1 MLKNILYII
10 LISCFSLTIISC
22 AKKSSDDSSSSS
34 ATTEAYERET
44 LPSDTSVTLPDTL
57 TGGTTSSSRTAYLSM
72 DKSIGVTQVR
82 MGVSM
87 MKYMLI
93 NAEFNLILM
102 DAAISQSKLTL
113 GNCYEVGTIEI
124 SYTAEMLQSLKEM
137 YSKLDSEMPTSVLS
151 YYSAMVG
158 TQISND
164 DFPVSY
170 ATTSIRGFE
179 KILTVGDVGATCSG
193 ATVSSI
199 DEVMMWTD
207 NGSKLQYTYDFS
219 TSDLVNFG
227 TLAYDGATKTS
238 SYDMYLKDSTFDGLV
253 SGNFTECTSS
263 ANDCVKFRMTM
274 GTTSFSSE
282 TRGKADDNGG
292 YGLTKIVSS
301 SIDFWVKEHWD
312 TTLKSSVFAYPCTNV
327 TWDNISSCDFK
338 YDLLTSYDE
347 TSDKSSLRS
356 FETDAGKVF
365 SQFWKAT
372 PGKTSAFLADSIGQK
387 YALMTTAGSTNA
399 YDIGGVGIKLDN
411 LTVGFTLYFEPTSG
425 DNFTMQDL
433 SVSAS
438 NTRSISSTV
447 VDNLTLTYTNP
458 TELDGRWVT
467 SCVASGDYYLIK
479 TLAVSGTNVTDKWEY
494 HSDSS
499 CANDSYSFDGTYSS
513 LSIGDAMTFDSYGSS
528 GGSGH
533 QTTMTIDT
541 NTYTSLSAS
550 DVTWNNS
557 NSWCGE
563 TDWVLNTAQ
572 SIAGKTCGA
581 EDHWNTN
588 ITIYGLYILD
598 ETKLFMDLASGSY
611 PSSVATDVNDTFTKQ

>member
-1 MLKNILYII
+1 MNKILYIV
-10 LISCFSLTIISC
+10 LISLFSLTVISC

-34 ATTEAYERET
+34 ATTEAYKRET
-44 LPSDTSVTLPDTL
+44 IPDTTTVTLPDTL
-57 TGGTTSSSRTAYLSM
+57 TGGTTSASRTAYASLDESV
-72 DKSIGVTQVR
+72 GVSQVQLA
-82 MGVSM
+82 VSM

-93 NAEFNLILM
+93 NVEFNLILM
-102 DAAISQSKLTL
+102 DAAISQSKLSL
-113 GNCYEVGTIEI
+113 GSCYEAGTIEI
-124 SYTAEMLQSLKEM
+124 SFTAEMLQALKDV
-137 YSKLDSEMPTSVLS
+137 YSKIDMEMSTSELS
-151 YYSAMVG
+151 TFSAMVG
-158 TQISND
+158 TQKGND

-219 TSDLVNFG
+219 TNDGVNLG

-238 SYDMYLKDSTFDGLV
+238 SYDMYLKDSTFDALV

-263 ANDCVKFRMTM
+263 ANDCVKFRITM
-274 GTTSFSSE
+274 GTASFNLE

-292 YGLTKIVSS
+292 YGLTKYISS
-301 SIDFWVKEHWD
+301 SFDYWIKEHWD
-312 TTLKSSVFAYPCTNV
+312 TTLKSSVYAYPCTNV

-338 YDLLTSYDE
+338 YDYLTSYGE

-411 LTVGFTLYFEPTSG
+411 STVGFTLYFEPTSG

-433 SVSAS
+433 SISAS

-458 TELDGRWVT
+458 TELEGRWVT
-467 SCVASGDYYLIK
+467 SCVASDYYYLI
-479 TLAVSGTNVTDKWEY
+479 TTIAVSGTNVTNKYEF

-499 CANDSYSFDGTYSS
+499 CANDSYSEDSTYSS
-513 LSIGDAMTFDSYGSS
+513 LSIGDEYTDDGYGSS

-533 QTTMTIDT
+533 RFTMTIDT

-563 TDWVLNTAQ
+563 TDWVLNTPQ
-572 SIAGKTCGA
+572 SIAGKTCGSTA
-581 EDHWNTN
+581 AWNTN
-588 ITIYGLYILD
+588 ITIYGLYMFD
-598 ETKLFMDLASGSY
+598 GNKLFRNFTSGSY
-611 PSSVATDVNDTFTKQ
+611 PSSNNVGDNDVFTKQ

>member
-1 MLKNILYII
+1 MKYILQII
-10 LISCFSLTIISC
+10 LISFFTFTIISC

-34 ATTEAYERET
+34 ATTEAYKRET
-44 LPSDTSVTLPDTL
+44 IPNTTTVGLPNTL
-57 TGGTTSSSRTAYLSM
+57 TGGTTSASRTAYASLDESL
-72 DKSIGVTQVR
+72 GVTQVQLA
-82 MGVSM
+82 VSM

-102 DAAISQSKLTL
+102 DAAISQSKLSL

-124 SYTAEMLQSLKEM
+124 SFTTEMLQALKDV

-151 YYSAMVG
+151 YYSPMVG

-170 ATTSIRGFE
+170 ATTSDNGFE
-179 KILTVGDVGATCSG
+179 KILTVGSVGATCSG
-193 ATVSSI
+193 TAVSSI

-207 NGSKLQYTYDFS
+207 NGSKLQYTFDFS
-219 TSDLVNFG
+219 TSDGVNFG

-238 SYDMYLKDSTFDGLV
+238 SYDIYSKTSTFDGLV

-263 ANDCVKFRMTM
+263 ANDCVKFRITM
-274 GTTSFSSE
+274 GTASFNLE

-292 YGLTKIVSS
+292 YGLTKYISS
-301 SIDFWVKEHWD
+301 SIDYWIKEHWD

-356 FETDAGKVF
+356 YETDAGKVF

-372 PGKTSAFLADSIGQK
+372 PGKSSAFLADSIGQK
-387 YALMTTAGSTNA
+387 YTLMTTAGSTNA
-399 YDIGGVGIKLDN
+399 YDIGGIGVKLDN
-411 LTVGFTLYFEPTSG
+411 STVGFTLYFEPASG
-425 DNFTMQDL
+425 DNLTMQDI
-433 SVSAS
+433 SISAS

-458 TELDGRWVT
+458 TELEGRWVS
-467 SCVASGDYYLIK
+467 SCVASGDYYLI
-479 TLAVSGTNVTDKWEY
+479 TTIAVSGTNVTDKYEY

-499 CANDSYSFDGTYSS
+499 CANDSYSFDATYSS
-513 LSIGDAMTFDSYGSS
+513 LSIGDAMTFDTYGSS

-533 QTTMTIDT
+533 EITMTIDN
-541 NTYTSLSAS
+541 NTFTSLSAS

-563 TDWVLNTAQ
+563 TDWVLNTPQ
-572 SIAGKTCGA
+572 SIAGKTCGSTA
-581 EDHWNTN
+581 SWNTN
-588 ITIYGLYILD
+588 ITIYGLYLLD
-598 ETKLFMDLASGSY
+598 GNKLFPSFSSSSY
-611 PSSVATDVNDTFTKQ
+611 PSGVDAEDNDTLTKQ

>member
-1 MLKNILYII
+1 MKYILQII
-10 LISCFSLTIISC
+10 LISFFTFTIISC

-34 ATTEAYERET
+34 ATTEAYKRET
-44 LPSDTSVTLPDTL
+44 LPNTTTVGLPNTL
-57 TGGTTSSSRTAYLSM
+57 TGGTTSASRTAYASL
-72 DKSIGVTQVR
+72 DKSLGVTQVQLA
-82 MGVSM
+82 VSM

-102 DAAISQSKLTL
+102 DAAISQSKLSL

-124 SYTAEMLQSLKEM
+124 SFTTEMLQALKDV

-151 YYSAMVG
+151 YYSPMVG

-170 ATTSIRGFE
+170 ATTSDNGFE
-179 KILTVGDVGATCSG
+179 KILTVGSVGATCSG
-193 ATVSSI
+193 TAVSSI

-207 NGSKLQYTYDFS
+207 NGSKLQYTFDFS
-219 TSDLVNFG
+219 TSDGVNFG

-263 ANDCVKFRMTM
+263 ANDCVKFRITM
-274 GTTSFSSE
+274 GTASFNLE

-292 YGLTKIVSS
+292 YGLTKYISS
-301 SIDFWVKEHWD
+301 SIDYWIKEHWD
-312 TTLKSSVFAYPCTNV
+312 TTLKSSVYAHPCTNV

-356 FETDAGKVF
+356 YETDAGKVF

-372 PGKTSAFLADSIGQK
+372 PGKSSAFLADSIGQK
-387 YALMTTAGSTNA
+387 YTLMTTAGSTNA
-399 YDIGGVGIKLDN
+399 YDIGGIGVKLDN
-411 LTVGFTLYFEPTSG
+411 STVGFTLYFEPTSG
-425 DNFTMQDL
+425 DNLTMQDI
-433 SVSAS
+433 SISAS

-458 TELDGRWVT
+458 TELEGRWVS
-467 SCVASGDYYLIK
+467 SCVASGDYYLI
-479 TLAVSGTNVTDKWEY
+479 TTIAVSGTNVTDKYEY

-499 CANDSYSFDGTYSS
+499 CANDSYSFDATYSS
-513 LSIGDAMTFDSYGSS
+513 LSIGDAMTFDTYGSS

-533 QTTMTIDT
+533 EITMTIDN
-541 NTYTSLSAS
+541 NTFTSLSAS

-563 TDWVLNTAQ
+563 TDWVLNTPQ
-572 SIAGKTCGA
+572 SIAGKTCGSTA
-581 EDHWNTN
+581 SWNTN
-588 ITIYGLYILD
+588 ITIYGLYLLD
-598 ETKLFMDLASGSY
+598 GNKLFPSFSSSSY
-611 PSSVATDVNDTFTKQ
+611 PSGVDAEDNDTLTKQ

>member
-1 MLKNILYII
+1 MKKILHII
-10 LISCFSLTIISC
+10 LISLFSLTVFSC

-34 ATTEAYERET
+34 ATTEAYKRET
-44 LPSDTSVTLPDTL
+44 LPSDTSVSLPNTL
-57 TGGTTSSSRTAYLSM
+57 TGGTTSASRTAYASLDESV
-72 DKSIGVTQVR
+72 GVSQVQLA
-82 MGVSM
+82 VSM

-93 NAEFNLILM
+93 NVEFNLILM
-102 DAAISQSKLTL
+102 DAAISQSKLSL
-113 GNCYEVGTIEI
+113 GSCYEAGTIEI
-124 SYTAEMLQSLKEM
+124 SFTAEMLQALKDV
-137 YSKLDSEMPTSVLS
+137 YSKLDSEMPTSELS
-151 YYSAMVG
+151 TFSAMVG
-158 TQISND
+158 TQKGND

-207 NGSKLQYTYDFS
+207 SGSKLQYTFDFS

-227 TLAYDGATKTS
+227 TLAYDKATKTS
-238 SYDMYLKDSTFDGLV
+238 SYDMYFKDSTFDGLV

-458 TELDGRWVT
+458 TELEGRWVS
-467 SCVASGDYYLIK
+467 SCVASGDYYLI
-479 TLAVSGTNVTDKWEY
+479 TTIAISGTNVTDKYEY

-499 CANDSYSFDGTYSS
+499 CANDSYSFDATYSS
-513 LSIGDAMTFDSYGSS
+513 LSIGDAMTFDTYGSS

-533 QTTMTIDT
+533 EFTMTIDN
-541 NTYTSLSAS
+541 NTFTSLSAS
-550 DVTWNNS
+550 DVTWNNN

-572 SIAGKTCGA
+572 SIAGKTCGSTA
-581 EDHWNTN
+581 QWNTN
-588 ITIYGLYILD
+588 ITIYGLYLLD
-598 ETKLFMDLASGSY
+598 GNKLFPSFSPSSY
-611 PSSVATDVNDTFTKQ
+611 PSGVDAEENDTLTRQ